1 MTSFIGRRR
10 FLATLGGS
18 AVAWPLAARAQQT
31 GRAQRLPNV
40 GVLNYAA
47 YSDALVDEFRTSL
60 REFGRIEGHTLT
72 ITYRW
77 ADGQLDRF
85 PRLPLNWSRAT

>member
-1 MTSFIGRRR
+1 MAVTIGRRESI
-10 FLATLGGS
+10 AVLGG
-18 AVAWPLAARAQQT
+18 AVASWPLAARAQ
-31 GRAQRLPNV
+31 RAQRLPHV